1 MFLFCSLQLQDVSG
15 KNKLSEVIITR
26 FYYLKGGVFDEPHP
40 QNQNP
45 VLVKN
50 VPTHTQIN

>member
-26 FYYLKGGVFDEPHP
+26 FYYLKGGVFDEPYP

>member
-1 MFLFCSLQLQDVSG
+1 MFLFCSLQLKVFSG

-26 FYYLKGGVFDEPHP
+26 FLYLKWWVFDEPYP